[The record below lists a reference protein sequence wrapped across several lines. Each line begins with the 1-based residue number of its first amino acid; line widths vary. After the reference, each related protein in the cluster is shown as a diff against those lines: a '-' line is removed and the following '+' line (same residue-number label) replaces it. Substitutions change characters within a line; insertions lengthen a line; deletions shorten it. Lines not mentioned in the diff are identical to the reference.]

1 MKNIC
6 VYVETTFKKIQNLK
20 LPMILKNLTQTILN
34 LSATFALE
42 KIVFGIVLL
51 VNTIS
56 VKVVEMKKW
65 VISNPH
71 KKNNV
76 IRVIN

>member
-65 VISNPH
+65 VI
-71 KKNNV
+71 
-76 IRVIN
+76 

>member
-42 KIVFGIVLL
+42 KTVFGIVLL